1 MRRTVAAQSVPFIL
15 VAVESLQR
23 LFGFDYLSCKKKVF
37 RSNSEETR
45 AFMSTAGNTTPDA
58 LRINQALLAH
68 LLEQPVFR
76 CPLDPGAVLTDPVIL
91 VASGLSYNRAAI
103 TAYLALHGTDPET
116 DRAMGGPGTGP
127 RLTESRRRLVDN
139 IALREMIARMVQ
151 SVAPATSSVEDEE
164 GTPVVE

>member
-1 MRRTVAAQSVPFIL
+1 
-15 VAVESLQR
+15 
-23 LFGFDYLSCKKKVF
+23 
-37 RSNSEETR
+37 
-45 AFMSTAGNTTPDA
+45 MSTADNNTTTV
-58 LRINQALLAH
+58 RINQAMLAH
-68 LLEQPVFR
+68 LLAQPAFR
-76 CPLDPGAVLTDPVIL
+76 CPLNEDVVLTDPVIL
-91 VASGLSYNRAAI
+91 AASGLSYDRAAI
-103 TAYLALHGTDPET
+103 TEYLALYGTDPET